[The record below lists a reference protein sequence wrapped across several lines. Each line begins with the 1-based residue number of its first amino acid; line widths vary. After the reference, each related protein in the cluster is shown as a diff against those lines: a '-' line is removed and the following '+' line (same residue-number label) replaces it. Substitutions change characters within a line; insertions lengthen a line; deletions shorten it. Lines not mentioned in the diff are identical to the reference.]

1 MWQIFP
7 GRWIQDLRSGCHH
20 SGADVGWSFGKV
32 HEISWKACSSNC
44 SSPESSPF
52 TPLGSDIGLATFL
65 IWGHCSLQHC
75 KQACFQNLE
84 EVQQRLNSDVRKMRF
99 LDCCFSRWR
108 QRGEH
113 PLVLTTSIV
122 FCSFLECWG
131 SCRIFRCRRLSLAV
145 DFNSLGDI
153 TLVFTNSCSSNK
165 VLRSAQSESGHA
177 FESARATCFR

>member
-1 MWQIFP
+1 
-7 GRWIQDLRSGCHH
+7 
-20 SGADVGWSFGKV
+20 
-32 HEISWKACSSNC
+32 
-44 SSPESSPF
+44 
-52 TPLGSDIGLATFL
+52 
-65 IWGHCSLQHC
+65 LQHC

-131 SCRIFRCRRLSLAV
+131 SCRIFRGRRLSLAV